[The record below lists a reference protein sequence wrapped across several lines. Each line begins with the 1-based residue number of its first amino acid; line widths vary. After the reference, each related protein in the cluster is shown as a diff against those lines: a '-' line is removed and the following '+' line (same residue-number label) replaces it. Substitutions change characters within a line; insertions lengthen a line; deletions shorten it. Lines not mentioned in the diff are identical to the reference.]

1 MTQMEIKRVKTIE
14 DEVEI
19 IKGKIDLLQ
28 DRIEQ
33 IVISLDTEDAALEEF
48 KQLDL
53 DFDFDFDE
61 DEDCLDGVDGDSKG
75 WVHELQELE
84 LRDR

>member
-53 DFDFDFDE
+53 DFNLDE